1 MTMKISRAGASVLL
15 EGVIDEN
22 ADFSPLLRESAPLR
36 IDFSRVTRINSIGVR
51 SWMKFLTQW
60 GDKSLEYLQCPAVIS
75 EQLIVTPV
83 LLGVKKRVAKVVS
96 AYIAFVCPKCNESED
111 RMVTFDQLFR
121 DVSPETKAPPCKQ
134 CGACMTAANSACYSI
149 FDPPT

>member
-1 MTMKISRAGASVLL
+1 MKISRAGAAVFL

-22 ADFSPLLRESAPLR
+22 ADFSPLLKEPAPLR
-36 IDFSRVTRINSIGVR
+36 IDFSRVSRINSIGVR

-60 GDKSLEYLQCPAVIS
+60 GDKSLEYLQCPAIIS

-96 AYIAFVCPKCNESED
+96 AYIAFVCPKCHESED
-111 RMVTFDQLFR
+111 RLVTFDQLFHN
-121 DVSPETKAPPCKQ
+121 VKSEAKAPPCRQ
-134 CGACMTAANSACYSI
+134 CGTNMTASHSACYSI
-149 FDPPT
+149 FDPPA

>member
-1 MTMKISRAGASVLL
+1 MKISRTGAAVLL

-22 ADFSPLLRESAPLR
+22 ADFSPLLREKAPLR

-60 GDKSLEYLQCPAVIS
+60 GDKSLEYLQCPASIS

-96 AYIAFVCPKCNESED
+96 AYISFVCPKCNESED
-111 RMVTFDQLFR
+111 RIVTFDQLFQNVKT
-121 DVSPETKAPPCKQ
+121 DTKSPPCRQ
-134 CGACMTAANSACYSI
+134 CGALMMASNSASYSI
-149 FDPPT
+149 FDPPV

>member
-1 MTMKISRAGASVLL
+1 MKISRAGSAVML

-22 ADFSPLLRESAPLR
+22 ADFSPLLKEAAPLR
-36 IDFSRVTRINSIGVR
+36 IDFSRVSRINSIGVR

-60 GDKSLEYLQCPAVIS
+60 GDKSLEYLQCPAAIS

-96 AYIAFVCPKCNESED
+96 AQIAFVCPKCQDSED
-111 RMVTFDQLFR
+111 RMITFDQLFQN
-121 DVSPETKAPPCKQ
+121 VKPETKAPPCRQ
-134 CGACMTAANSACYSI
+134 CGTRMTASNSASYSI
-149 FDPPT
+149 FDPPA